1 MFGRCDVRPAGVVS
15 DLEALVMV
23 GGRFFAP
30 DVGHCGM

>member
-15 DLEALVMV
+15 DLEALVLV

-30 DVGHCGM
+30 GVGHCGM